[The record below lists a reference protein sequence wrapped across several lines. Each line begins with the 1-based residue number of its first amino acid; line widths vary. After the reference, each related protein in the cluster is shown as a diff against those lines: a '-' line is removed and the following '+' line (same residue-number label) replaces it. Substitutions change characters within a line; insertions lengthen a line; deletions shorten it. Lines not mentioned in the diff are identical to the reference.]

1 MTIRIYPSR
10 LPGEPLE
17 THEHGNI
24 TLHQWMVRNVPGYSQ
39 DRSHPVAVE
48 LNGRTLPPDE
58 WPLCQLSPDSDV
70 RIYPVPYGTG
80 LEIAVWV
87 SVAISAASAVYS
99 LFFGPKV
106 DLGGYSSGSGRSLE
120 LNPAKANTAKLGD
133 PIREVF
139 GRCRIYPDYLVQPVT
154 RFDPNDPTRMT
165 VEMFLCVGQGRFS
178 FTGGDKRIGET
189 PAASLGD
196 GFSDKVY
203 QPGEDVSSEPRSE
216 NWFNSTEVG
225 GTSSGTGL
233 DMAQTSPDS
242 DDIIADSMTVSGAS
256 VTFTGL
262 DTDDGDDDD
271 EDDNSLPASWVA
283 GTIVEIKAPTNFL
296 ISTSSGYS
304 VFASKLL
311 TEIAPVVGMPVTLS
325 FNSVDYDL
333 FIAAF
338 TPGQDAV
345 PGEGGS
351 AAKIQSSAAPTT
363 YDFSLASTTFT
374 VTWHG
379 ITYTVSLVAD
389 YVNMSGLLAAITE
402 GLTGSGLVAQDN
414 GGIVLIT
421 EEASP
426 FTGGEITSSSLP
438 VAVFGDAPVYTA
450 GSEST
455 GGSAAITANVTLAY
469 NSATGTPF
477 SGMPE
482 GTQRL
487 SLSHRGSEYQIV
499 TTDGTTATVAR
510 LVDGTIDASWPGF
523 SGRTM
528 IDYEAT
534 GLDDTLSWLGPF
546 LACPENEVVDAFE
559 VNFSFPNG
567 ICGFDNKGKKRIRHV
582 EWEIQYRV
590 YGTGSGW
597 ISKQGEYALKNINGL
612 GYTERFSLDS
622 PGLVEVRCRRRNEQG
637 SNNARDN
644 MYWQALRGRLL
655 ARPVSYSGVTTWAI
669 TVETGGK
676 LAAQS
681 DRRVSVVATR
691 EYDGGG
697 NRTISGAF
705 RHVAGSLGFNA
716 NQIDTSAI
724 SALETAWWTPRG
736 EYFDYEASSDSA
748 SAKDIFDK
756 ITEAGM
762 SYFLL
767 SDGLLSAGREG
778 IKSWT
783 GIITPQDTVEEMQT
797 SFRAP
802 SDDDYDGVDVTY
814 INPVTWAEEIVQCRT
829 ADNPVPRKVES
840 YSLGIVMTADRAYRI
855 GMRRLMK
862 YLHQRRTYE
871 CTTELLGWCYQFGDH
886 IILSDD
892 IPTGKTISCL
902 IEDVTFDDEVI
913 TLTVTELLDWSY
925 ANPRCWIQ
933 FQGGRPSTHL
943 LTPTRVDDFTLTIPY
958 NDDLHPEDWTMD
970 DPDVELPRLLF
981 CDSEKGVRHG
991 IVQEIVPS
999 DDCTCQVTAP
1009 EYKEIF
1015 YSYDDATYPGDVA

>member
-1 MTIRIYPSR
+1 
-10 LPGEPLE
+10 
-17 THEHGNI
+17 
-24 TLHQWMVRNVPGYSQ
+24 MVKNVPGYSQ

-154 RFDPNDPTRMT
+154 RFDPDDPTRMT

-203 QPGEDVSSEPRSE
+203 QPGEDVSSDPRSE

-242 DDIIADSMTVSGAS
+242 DDIIADSMTISGAS

-363 YDFSLASTTFT
+363 YDFSLGSTTFT

-379 ITYTVSLVAD
+379 TTYTVSLVAD

-487 SLSHRGSEYQIV
+487 SLSHRGNEYQIIS
-499 TTDGTTATVAR
+499 TDGTTATVAR
-510 LVDGTIDASWPGF
+510 LVDGAIDASWPGF

-534 GLDDTLSWLGPF
+534 GLNDTLSWLGPF

-644 MYWQALRGRLL
+644 MYWQALRGRLP

-705 RHVAGSLGFNA
+705 LHVAGSLGFNA

-724 SALETAWWTPRG
+724 NALETA
-736 EYFDYEASSDSA
+736 
-748 SAKDIFDK
+748 
-756 ITEAGM
+756 
-762 SYFLL
+762 
-767 SDGLLSAGREG
+767 
-778 IKSWT
+778 
-783 GIITPQDTVEEMQT
+783 
-797 SFRAP
+797 
-802 SDDDYDGVDVTY
+802 
-814 INPVTWAEEIVQCRT
+814 
-829 ADNPVPRKVES
+829 
-840 YSLGIVMTADRAYRI
+840 
-855 GMRRLMK
+855 
-862 YLHQRRTYE
+862 
-871 CTTELLGWCYQFGDH
+871 
-886 IILSDD
+886 
-892 IPTGKTISCL
+892 
-902 IEDVTFDDEVI
+902 
-913 TLTVTELLDWSY
+913 
-925 ANPRCWIQ
+925 
-933 FQGGRPSTHL
+933 
-943 LTPTRVDDFTLTIPY
+943 
-958 NDDLHPEDWTMD
+958 
-970 DPDVELPRLLF
+970 
-981 CDSEKGVRHG
+981 
-991 IVQEIVPS
+991 
-999 DDCTCQVTAP
+999 
-1009 EYKEIF
+1009 
-1015 YSYDDATYPGDVA
+1015 

>member
-10 LPGEPLE
+10 IPGAPLE

-24 TLHQWMVRNVPGYSQ
+24 TLHQWMVRNVSGYSLE
-39 DRSHPVAVE
+39 RSHPIAVE
-48 LNGRTLPPDE
+48 LNGRQLSPDE
-58 WPLCQLSPDSDV
+58 WPLCQLSPDSDI

-87 SVAISAASAVYS
+87 SVAISAASAAYS

-106 DLGGYSSGSGRSLE
+106 DLGGYSSGSGRSLD

-154 RFDPNDPTRMT
+154 RFDPSDPTRMT

-189 PAASLGD
+189 PAASLGN

-203 QPGEDVSSEPRSE
+203 QPGEDVTSDPRSE

-262 DTDDGDDDD
+262 DTDDGDNDD
-271 EDDNSLPASWVA
+271 EDDNSLPDSWVTGA
-283 GTIVEIKAPTNFL
+283 IVEIKAPTNYL

-304 VFASKLL
+304 VFASSLL
-311 TEIAPVVGMPVTLS
+311 TELAPVAGMPVTLS

-333 FIAAF
+333 VIASY
-338 TPGQDAV
+338 TPGQEAV

-351 AAKIQSSAAPTT
+351 AAKIQASAAPVT
-363 YDFSLASTTFT
+363 YDFSTSSSTFMI
-374 VTWHG
+374 TWQG
-379 ITYTVSLVAD
+379 TTYTVSLVAN
-389 YVNMSGLLAAITE
+389 YISMSGLLAAITE
-402 GLTGSGLVAQDN
+402 GLTGSGLVARDN
-414 GGIVLIT
+414 GGTVLIT
-421 EEASP
+421 EAASP
-426 FTGGEITSSSLP
+426 YVGGAITSSSLP
-438 VAVFGDAPVYTA
+438 AAVFGDAPVYTSGTA
-450 GSEST
+450 ST
-455 GGSAAITANVTLAY
+455 GGSPALTANVTLAY
-469 NSATGTPF
+469 NSTTGTAF

-482 GTQRL
+482 GVQRL
-487 SLSHRGSEYQIV
+487 SLAHRGNEYQIV
-499 TTDGTTATVAR
+499 SADGTTATVAR
-510 LVDGTIDASWPGF
+510 LVNGSVDESWPGF
-523 SGRTM
+523 SARTM

-534 GLDDTLSWLGPF
+534 GLNDTLSWLGPF
-546 LACPENEVVDAFE
+546 LVCPENETVDMFE

-567 ICGFDNKGKKRIRHV
+567 ICGFDSKGKKRIRHV

-590 YGTGSGW
+590 YGSGSGW
-597 ISKQGEYALKNINGL
+597 VSKQGEYALKNINGL

-691 EYDGGG
+691 EYDSGG

-705 RHVAGSLGFNA
+705 RHVANSLGFNA
-716 NQIDTSAI
+716 NQLDTSAI
-724 SALETAWWTPRG
+724 NALETAWWTPRG

-778 IKSWT
+778 VKNWT

-902 IEDVTFDDEVI
+902 IEGVTFDDEVI

-933 FQGGRPSTHL
+933 FQGGRPSTRL

-958 NDDLHPEDWTMD
+958 NDDLHPEDWIMD

-981 CDSEKGVRHG
+981 CDSEKGARHG

-1015 YSYDDATYPGDVA
+1015 YAYDDATYPGDVA

>member
-39 DRSHPVAVE
+39 YRSHPVAVE
-48 LNGRTLPPDE
+48 LNGRPLPSGE
-58 WPLCQLSPDSDV
+58 WPLCQLSPDSDI

-87 SVAISAASAVYS
+87 SIAISAASAAYS

-154 RFDPNDPTRMT
+154 RFDQNDPTRMT

-203 QPGEDVSSEPRSE
+203 QPGEDVSSDPRSE

-271 EDDNSLPASWVA
+271 EDDNSLPDSWVTGA
-283 GTIVEIKAPTNFL
+283 IVEIKAPTNYL

-304 VFASKLL
+304 VFASSLL
-311 TEIAPVVGMPVTLS
+311 TELAPVAGMPVTLS

-333 FIAAF
+333 VIASY

-351 AAKIQSSAAPTT
+351 PAKIQASAAPIT
-363 YDFSLASTTFT
+363 YDFSTSSSTFMI
-374 VTWHG
+374 TWQG
-379 ITYTVSLVAD
+379 TTYTVSLVAN
-389 YVNMSGLLAAITE
+389 YISMSGLLAAITE
-402 GLTGSGLVAQDN
+402 GLTGSGLVARDN
-414 GGIVLIT
+414 GGTVLIT
-421 EEASP
+421 EAASP
-426 FTGGEITSSSLP
+426 FVGGAITSSSLP
-438 VAVFGDAPVYTA
+438 AAVFGDAPVYTSGTA
-450 GSEST
+450 ST
-455 GGSAAITANVTLAY
+455 GGSPAVTANVTLAY
-469 NSATGTPF
+469 NSTTGTAF

-482 GTQRL
+482 GVQRL
-487 SLSHRGSEYQIV
+487 SLAHRGNEYQIV
-499 TTDGTTATVAR
+499 SADGTTATVAR
-510 LVDGTIDASWPGF
+510 LVNGSVDESWPGF
-523 SGRTM
+523 TARTM

-534 GLDDTLSWLGPF
+534 GLNDTLSWLGPF
-546 LACPENEVVDAFE
+546 LVCPENETVDMFE

-567 ICGFDNKGKKRIRHV
+567 ICGFDSKGKKRIRHV

-590 YGTGSGW
+590 YGSGSGW
-597 ISKQGEYALKNINGL
+597 VGHQGEYALKNINGL
-612 GYTERFSLDS
+612 GFTERITLSS

-655 ARPVSYSGVTTWAI
+655 ARPVSYSGITTWAI

-705 RHVAGSLGFNA
+705 RHVANSLGFNA
-716 NQIDTSAI
+716 NQLDTSAI
-724 SALETAWWTPRG
+724 NALETAWWTPRG

-778 IKSWT
+778 IKTWT

-797 SFRAP
+797 SFRVP

-862 YLHQRRTYE
+862 FLHQRRTYE

-902 IEDVTFDDEVI
+902 IEGVTFDDEVI

-933 FQGGRPSTHL
+933 FQGGRPSTRL

-958 NDDLHPEDWTMD
+958 NDDLHPEDWIMD

-981 CDSEKGVRHG
+981 CDSEKGARHG

-1015 YSYDDATYPGDVA
+1015 YAYDDATYPGDVA

>member
-48 LNGRTLPPDE
+48 LNGRTLPHDE

-87 SVAISAASAVYS
+87 SIAVSAASAAYS
-99 LFFGPKV
+99 LFFGPKL
-106 DLGGYSSGSGRSLE
+106 DIGGYSSGSGRSLE

-165 VEMFLCVGQGRFS
+165 VEMFLCVGQGKFS

-203 QPGEDVSSEPRSE
+203 QPGEDVTSDPRSE

-271 EDDNSLPASWVA
+271 EDDNSLPDSWVTGA
-283 GTIVEIKAPTNFL
+283 IVEIKAPTNYL

-304 VFASKLL
+304 VFASSLL
-311 TEIAPVVGMPVTLS
+311 TELAPVAGMPVTLS

-333 FIAAF
+333 VIASY
-338 TPGQDAV
+338 TPGQEAV

-351 AAKIQSSAAPTT
+351 AAKIQASAAPVT
-363 YDFSLASTTFT
+363 YDFSTSSSTFMI
-374 VTWHG
+374 TWQG
-379 ITYTVSLVAD
+379 TTYTVSLVAN
-389 YVNMSGLLAAITE
+389 YISMSGLLAAITE
-402 GLTGSGLVAQDN
+402 GLTGSGLVARDN
-414 GGIVLIT
+414 GGTVLIT
-421 EEASP
+421 EAASP
-426 FTGGEITSSSLP
+426 YVGGAITSSSLP
-438 VAVFGDAPVYTA
+438 AAVFGDAPVYTSGTA
-450 GSEST
+450 ST
-455 GGSAAITANVTLAY
+455 GGSPAVTANVTLAY
-469 NSATGTPF
+469 NSTTGTAF

-482 GTQRL
+482 GVQRL
-487 SLSHRGSEYQIV
+487 SLAHRGNEYQIV
-499 TTDGTTATVAR
+499 SSDGTTATVAR
-510 LVDGTIDASWPGF
+510 LVSGAVDESWPGF
-523 SGRTM
+523 TARTM

-534 GLDDTLSWLGPF
+534 GLNDTLSWLGPF
-546 LACPENEVVDAFE
+546 LVCPENETVDMFE

-567 ICGFDNKGKKRIRHV
+567 ICGFDSKGKKRIRHV

-590 YGTGSGW
+590 YGSGSGW
-597 ISKQGEYALKNINGL
+597 VSKQGEYALKNINGL

-655 ARPVSYSGVTTWAI
+655 ARPESYSGVTTWAI

-691 EYDGGG
+691 EYDSGG

-705 RHVAGSLGFNA
+705 RHVANSLGFNA
-716 NQIDTSAI
+716 NQLDTSAI
-724 SALETAWWTPRG
+724 NALETAWWTPRG

-778 IKSWT
+778 VKNWT

-840 YSLGIVMTADRAYRI
+840 YSLGIIMTADRAYRI

-902 IEDVTFDDEVI
+902 IEGVTFDDEVI

-933 FQGGRPSTHL
+933 FQGGRPSTRL
-943 LTPTRVDDFTLTIPY
+943 LTPTRVDDFTLTIPF
-958 NDDLHPEDWTMD
+958 NDDLHPEDWIMN

-981 CDSEKGVRHG
+981 CDSEKGARHG

-1015 YSYDDATYPGDVA
+1015 YAYDDATYPGDVA

>member
-1 MTIRIYPSR
+1 MTIRFYPSR

-17 THEHGNI
+17 THEHGV
-24 TLHQWMVRNVPGYSQ
+24 TSLRNWLAVNVEGYE
-39 DRSHPVAVE
+39 DRD
-48 LNGRTLPPDE
+48 LPPLTIEVDGLSIPPGE
-58 WPLCQLSPDSDV
+58 WATCVIRPDSDV
-70 RIYPVPYGTG
+70 RLYPVPFG
-80 LEIAVWV
+80 LEAATIAWIGVGI
-87 SVAISAASAVYS
+87 SVAAAAYS
-99 LFFGPKV
+99 LFMMSNI
-106 DLGGYSSGSGRSLE
+106 DTGGYTSSTGRSLD
-120 LNPAKANTAKLGD
+120 LNPARANTAKLGD
-133 PIREVF
+133 AIREVF
-139 GRCRIYPDYLVQPVT
+139 GRVRIYPDYVVQPVT
-154 RFDPNDPTRMT
+154 RFDVADPTKMRVQM
-165 VEMFLCVGQGRFS
+165 LLSLGVGDLEYS
-178 FTGGDKRIGET
+178 TGDIRVGST
-189 PAASLGD
+189 PASTLP
-196 GFSDKVY
+196 GFSSTHY
-203 QPGEDVSSEPRSE
+203 PPGADVSGDERSE

-271 EDDNSLPASWVA
+271 EDDNSLPDSWVT
-283 GTIVEIKAPTNFL
+283 GTIVEIKAPTNYL

-304 VFASKLL
+304 VFASSLL
-311 TEIAPVVGMPVTLS
+311 TELAPVAGMPVTLS

-333 FIAAF
+333 VIASY

-351 AAKIQSSAAPTT
+351 PAKIQASAAPVT
-363 YDFSLASTTFT
+363 YDFSTSSSTFMI
-374 VTWHG
+374 TWQG
-379 ITYTVSLVAD
+379 TTYTVSLVAN
-389 YVNMSGLLAAITE
+389 YISMSGLLAAITE
-402 GLTGSGLVAQDN
+402 GLTGSGLVARDN
-414 GGIVLIT
+414 GGTVLIT
-421 EEASP
+421 EAASP
-426 FTGGEITSSSLP
+426 YVGGAITSSSLP
-438 VAVFGDAPVYTA
+438 AAVFGDAPVYTSGTA
-450 GSEST
+450 ST
-455 GGSAAITANVTLAY
+455 GGSPAVTANVTLAY
-469 NSATGTPF
+469 NSTTGTAF

-482 GTQRL
+482 GVQRL
-487 SLSHRGSEYQIV
+487 SLAHRGNEYQIV
-499 TTDGTTATVAR
+499 SSDGTTATVAR
-510 LVDGTIDASWPGF
+510 LVSGAVDESWPGF
-523 SGRTM
+523 IARTM

-534 GLDDTLSWLGPF
+534 GLNDTLSWLGPF
-546 LACPENEVVDAFE
+546 LVCPENEVVDAFE

-567 ICGFDNKGKKRIRHV
+567 ICGFDSKGKKRLRHV

-590 YGTGSGW
+590 YGSGSGW
-597 ISKQGEYALKNINGL
+597 VSHQGEYALKNINGL
-612 GYTERFSLDS
+612 GFTERITLSS

-691 EYDGGG
+691 EYDSGG

-705 RHVAGSLGFNA
+705 RHVANSLGFNA
-716 NQIDTSAI
+716 NQLDTSAI
-724 SALETAWWTPRG
+724 NALETAWWTPRG

-778 IKSWT
+778 VKNWT

-902 IEDVTFDDEVI
+902 IEGVTFDDEVI

-933 FQGGRPSTHL
+933 FQGGRPSTRL

-958 NDDLHPEDWTMD
+958 NDDLHPEDWIMD

-981 CDSEKGVRHG
+981 CDSEKGARHG

-1015 YSYDDATYPGDVA
+1015 YAYDDATYPGDVA

>member
-17 THEHGNI
+17 THEHGATTI
-24 TLHQWMVRNVPGYSQ
+24 GKWMVANVEAYKPEASQPVSIEVEGRNIPPEEWHSFEVQPKSNVCIFPVPHGLEAATVAWIAVG
-39 DRSHPVAVE
+39 VAV
-48 LNGRTLPPDE
+48 
-58 WPLCQLSPDSDV
+58 
-70 RIYPVPYGTG
+70 
-80 LEIAVWV
+80 A
-87 SVAISAASAVYS
+87 SAAYS
-99 LFFGPKV
+99 LFMMSGM
-106 DLGGYSSGSGRSLE
+106 DSGGYSSSTGRSLD
-120 LNPAKANTAKLGD
+120 LNPAKANSAALGD

-139 GRCRIYPDYLVQPVT
+139 GRYRVYPDYVVQPVT
-154 RFDPNDPTRMT
+154 RFDPNDPTVMRVNML
-165 VEMFLCVGQGRFS
+165 VCLGVGDFS
-178 FTGGDKRIGET
+178 FTNGDMRIGDT
-189 PAASLGD
+189 PATTLE
-196 GFSDKVY
+196 GFSFTHY
-203 QPGEDVSSEPRSE
+203 PPGSDVSGDERSE

-242 DDIIADSMTVSGAS
+242 DDIIADSMTVSGAT

-262 DTDDGDDDD
+262 DADDDDDGD
-271 EDDNSLPASWVA
+271 EDDNALPESWVT

-304 VFASKLL
+304 IFASKLL

-333 FIAAF
+333 FIASY

-351 AAKIQSSAAPTT
+351 AASIQASAAPTT
-363 YDFSLASTTFT
+363 YDYSLGSTTFT

-379 ITYTVSLVAD
+379 TTYTVSLVAD

-414 GGIVLIT
+414 GGTVLIA

-426 FTGGEITSSSLP
+426 FAGGEITSSSLP
-438 VAVFGDAPVYTA
+438 VAVFGDAPVYTT

-487 SLSHRGSEYQIV
+487 SLSHRGSEYQIIS
-499 TTDGTTATVAR
+499 TDGTTATVAR
-510 LVDGTIDASWPGF
+510 LVNGAVDDSWPGF
-523 SGRTM
+523 SARTM

-534 GLDDTLSWLGPF
+534 GLNDTLNWMGPF
-546 LACPENEVVDAFE
+546 LTCPQNEVVDSFE

-590 YGTGSGW
+590 YGAESGW
-597 ISKQGEYALKNINGL
+597 ISKTGEYALKNVNGL
-612 GYTERFSLDS
+612 GFTERINLGS

-644 MYWQALRGRLL
+644 MYWQSLRGRLL
-655 ARPVSYSGVTTWAI
+655 NRPASYAGVTLLGV

-681 DRRVSVVATR
+681 DRRVNVVATR
-691 EYDGGG
+691 VYDSGSS
-697 NRTISGAF
+697 RSISGALN
-705 RHVAGSLGFNA
+705 HVGNSLGLQMDEEAISELESVYWTPLGETFDFA
-716 NQIDTSAI
+716 TGDSI
-724 SALETAWWTPRG
+724 SALEMLQ
-736 EYFDYEASSDSA
+736 
-748 SAKDIFDK
+748 K
-756 ITEAGM
+756 ITNAGK

-767 SDGLLSAGREG
+767 TDGLASAAREG
-778 IKSWT
+778 VKTWS
-783 GIITPQDTVEEMQT
+783 GIITPHEMTEDLQT
-797 SFRAP
+797 AFTAR

-814 INPVTWAEEIVQCRT
+814 INGITWAEETVQCRT
-829 ADNPVPRKVES
+829 SDNPTPTKIEDYTLDGVLDK
-840 YSLGIVMTADRAYRI
+840 DRAYQI

-862 YLHQRRTYE
+862 YRNQRLSFST
-871 CTTELLGWCYQFGDH
+871 TTELDALCYNVGDR
-886 IILSDD
+886 IVLTDD
-892 IPTGKTISCL
+892 IPGNKTISCL
-902 IEDVTFDDEVI
+902 VEAVSTTDGVTTFAVSEP
-913 TLTVTELLDWSY
+913 LDWSFESPLALIRY
-925 ANPRCWIQ
+925 QDGSAS
-933 FQGGRPSTHL
+933 GRMVATK
-943 LTPTRVDDFTLTIPY
+943 VDDYRLSVPY
-958 NDDLHPEDWTMD
+958 LSEFDDIDLSSASIEPI
-970 DPDVELPRLLF
+970 RLVF
-981 CDSEKGVRHG
+981 CDSSRVGCDA
-991 IVQEIVPS
+991 IIADISPQS
-999 DDCTCQVTAP
+999 DGTCQVTAK
-1009 EYKEIF
+1009 EYRDSF
-1015 YSYDDATYPGDVA
+1015 YSYDSSSYPGDVA

>member
-203 QPGEDVSSEPRSE
+203 QPGEDVSSDPRSE

-242 DDIIADSMTVSGAS
+242 DDIIADSMTVTGAT

-262 DTDDGDDDD
+262 DADDDDDGD
-271 EDDNSLPASWVA
+271 EDDNALPESWVA
-283 GTIVEIKAPTNFL
+283 GTIVEIKSPTNFL

-333 FIAAF
+333 FIAAY

-351 AAKIQSSAAPTT
+351 AAKIQASAAPTT
-363 YDFSLASTTFT
+363 YDYSLGSTTFT

-379 ITYTVSLVAD
+379 TTYTVSLVAD

-426 FTGGEITSSSLP
+426 FAGGEISSSSLP

-469 NSATGTPF
+469 NSSTGTPF

-510 LVDGTIDASWPGF
+510 LVDGAIDASWPGF

-534 GLDDTLSWLGPF
+534 GLNDTLSWLGPF

-724 SALETAWWTPRG
+724 NALETAWWTPRG

-783 GIITPQDTVEEMQT
+783 GIITPQDTVEEMKT
-797 SFRAP
+797 SFRAH

-814 INPVTWAEEIVQCRT
+814 INQVTWAEEIVQCRT
-829 ADNPVPRKVES
+829 TDNPVPRKVES

-902 IEDVTFDDEVI
+902 IEGVTFDDEVI

-925 ANPRCWIQ
+925 VNPRCWIQ
-933 FQGGRPSTHL
+933 FQGGRPSTRL

-981 CDSEKGVRHG
+981 CDSEKGARHG

>member
-1 MTIRIYPSR
+1 MTIKIYPSR

-24 TLHQWMVRNVPGYSQ
+24 TLHQWMVRNVSGYSQ

-48 LNGRTLPPDE
+48 LNGRPLPPDE
-58 WPLCQLSPDSDV
+58 WPLCLLSPDSDV

-154 RFDPNDPTRMT
+154 RFDPDDPTRMT

-203 QPGEDVSSEPRSE
+203 QPGEDVSSDPRSE

-363 YDFSLASTTFT
+363 YDFSLGSTTFT

-379 ITYTVSLVAD
+379 TTYTVSLVAD
-389 YVNMSGLLAAITE
+389 YVNMSGLLSAITE

-426 FTGGEITSSSLP
+426 FAGGEITSSSLP
-438 VAVFGDAPVYTA
+438 VAVFGNAPVYTA

-469 NSATGTPF
+469 NSSTGTPF

-510 LVDGTIDASWPGF
+510 LVDGAIDASWPGF

-534 GLDDTLSWLGPF
+534 GLNDTLSWLGPF

-724 SALETAWWTPRG
+724 NALETAWWKPRG

-783 GIITPQDTVEEMQT
+783 GIITPQDTVEEMKT

-829 ADNPVPRKVES
+829 TDNPVPRKVES

-902 IEDVTFDDEVI
+902 IEGVTFDDEVI

-925 ANPRCWIQ
+925 VNPRCWIQ
-933 FQGGRPSTHL
+933 FQGGRPSTRL

-981 CDSEKGVRHG
+981 CDSEKGARHG

>member
-17 THEHGNI
+17 THEHGYLTI
-24 TLHQWMVRNVPGYSQ
+24 HQWMKKNVPSYSQ
-39 DRSHPVAVE
+39 DRKHPVVVE
-48 LNGRTLPPDE
+48 LNGQPVPPEE
-58 WPLCQLSPDSDV
+58 WPLCRLKPDSDI
-70 RIYPVPYGTG
+70 RMYPVPYGTG
-80 LEIAVWV
+80 LEIAMWV
-87 SVAISAASAVYS
+87 SVAVSVASAAYS
-99 LFFGPKV
+99 LFFGPK
-106 DLGGYSSGSGRSLE
+106 LGVNSFSSSTGRSLD
-120 LNPAKANTAKLGD
+120 LNPAKANTARLGD
-133 PIREVF
+133 PIREAF
-139 GRCRIYPDYLVQPVT
+139 GRNRIYPDYLVQPVT
-154 RFDPNDPTRMT
+154 RFDPDDPTRMT
-165 VEMFLCVGQGRFS
+165 VEMFLCIGQGNFS
-178 FTGGDKRIGET
+178 FTGGDKRVGET
-189 PAASLGD
+189 PALSLGD
-196 GFSDKVY
+196 GFSDTVY
-203 QPGEDVSSEPRSE
+203 PPGADVSGDRRSE

-225 GTSSGTGL
+225 GTSSGSGL

-242 DDIIADSMTVSGAS
+242 DDIIADSMTVSGAN

-262 DTDDGDDDD
+262 DTDDDDD
-271 EDDNSLPASWVA
+271 EDEDDNALPESWVE

-333 FIAAF
+333 FIAAY

-351 AAKIQSSAAPTT
+351 AAKIQASAAPTT
-363 YDFSLASTTFT
+363 YDYSLGSTTFT

-379 ITYTVSLVAD
+379 TTYTVSLVAD

-414 GGIVLIT
+414 GGTVLIA

-426 FTGGEITSSSLP
+426 FAGGEITSSSLP

-487 SLSHRGSEYQIV
+487 SLSHRGNEYQIIS
-499 TTDGTTATVAR
+499 TDGTTATVAR
-510 LVDGTIDASWPGF
+510 LVNGAVDASWPGF
-523 SGRTM
+523 SARTM

-534 GLDDTLSWLGPF
+534 GLNDTLNWMGPF
-546 LACPENEVVDAFE
+546 LVCPENEVVDAFE

-597 ISKQGEYALKNINGL
+597 MSKQGEYALKNINGL
-612 GYTERFSLDS
+612 GYTERFTLDS

-655 ARPVSYSGVTTWAI
+655 ARPVSYSGITTWAI

-681 DRRVSVVATR
+681 DRRANVVATR
-691 EYDGGG
+691 NYDGGG
-697 NRTISGAF
+697 DRTISSAYF
-705 RHVAGSLGFNA
+705 HLARSLGYSD
-716 NQIDTSAI
+716 NQIDTDTI
-724 SALETAWWTPRG
+724 NMLEANWWTPRG
-736 EYFDYEASSDSA
+736 EYFDYQAVSDST

-762 SYFLL
+762 GYFLL

-778 IKSWT
+778 VKSWS
-783 GIITPQDTVEEMQT
+783 GIITPQDTEGEMQT
-797 SFRAP
+797 SFRART
-802 SDDDYDGVDVTY
+802 DDDYDGVDVKY
-814 INPVTWAEEIVQCRT
+814 INPVSWAEETVQCRT
-829 ADNPVPRKVES
+829 DDNPVPRKVES
-840 YSLGIVMTADRAYRI
+840 YTVDAAMSADRAYRI

-862 YLHQRRTYE
+862 YLHQRKTYE
-871 CTTELLGWCYQFGDH
+871 CTTNLLGWCHQYGDR

-892 IPTGKTISCL
+892 ILTGKTISCL
-902 IEDVTFDDEVI
+902 IEGMTYDDDVI
-913 TLTVTELLDWSY
+913 TLNVNEPLDWSY
-925 ANPRCWIQ
+925 TSPRCLIQ
-933 FQGGRPSTHL
+933 FQDGKPSTRV
-943 LTPTRVDDFTLTIPY
+943 LTPTRIDDFTLSVPY
-958 NDDLHPEDWTMD
+958 SDDLHPEDWAMD
-970 DPDVELPRLLF
+970 DPDIEPPKLLF

-991 IVQEIVPS
+991 IIQEIVPS
-999 DDCTCQVTAP
+999 DGETCQVTAP
-1009 EYKEIF
+1009 EYKDIF
-1015 YSYDDATYPGDVA
+1015 YAYDDATYPGDAA